1 MADPICTILSS
12 SDLGT
17 LALSAMY
24 VFVFV
29 NILNAVL
36 LWYLIHIVVTH
47 VSKDI
52 NVNSVID
59 VVHSMEDGDDSPPQ
73 EEEEDEEE
81 EEEDEEEEEEDEEEG
96 EENED

>member
-59 VVHSMEDGDDSPPQ
+59 VVHSIEDGDDSSSQ
-73 EEEEDEEE
+73 EEEEKK
-81 EEEDEEEEEEDEEEG
+81 EG
-96 EENED
+96 EKDED